1 MFSFSKLVKD
11 ASDYFELVEVGLN
24 VDFEFEQKDKVFLI
38 SDGSVLAYGE
48 KDPQTGIKA
57 TQTFAKDDPIGFAE
71 AIAGRGM
78 QLQFRKLTDLSLRVC
93 SRLLN

>member
-1 MFSFSKLVKD
+1 MFSFSKLVED

-57 TQTFAKDDPIGFAE
+57 TRPLPKMIRLGLPKRSPGE
-71 AIAGRGM
+71 A
-78 QLQFRKLTDLSLRVC
+78 C
-93 SRLLN
+93 SFSSGS

>member
-1 MFSFSKLVKD
+1 M
-11 ASDYFELVEVGLN
+11 GLN

-78 QLQFRKLTDLSLRVC
+78 QLQFNSLVEFESVSGC
-93 SRLLN
+93 